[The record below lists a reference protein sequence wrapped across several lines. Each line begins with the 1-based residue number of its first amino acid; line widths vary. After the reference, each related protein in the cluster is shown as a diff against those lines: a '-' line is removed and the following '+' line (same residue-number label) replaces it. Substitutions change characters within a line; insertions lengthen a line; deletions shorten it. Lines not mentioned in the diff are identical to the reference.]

1 MCTNCRQ
8 PIPVNSTYCPFCG
21 QLSPHASAVYSV
33 YDSEVTL
40 GGSSTGR
47 AGEPS
52 DQDLQ
57 ETTENSPP
65 PAVPPVYG
73 TAGAAAIPFLPDG
86 PSRTAGRKRSRG
98 RLVAGIAAALVV
110 AIILG
115 AGGYTLYNVF
125 AANAENAAAQIVP
138 ADTLAFASV
147 DIVQYAENSHNF
159 SINNLFQAGNQ
170 TPPDPLQ
177 QVTGLNWQ
185 TDILPWVNRDIAFAA
200 FSVPSSG
207 TSAQVGT
214 AILIQSKDDSAAETA
229 MKKAANFQQGQG
241 HTINQ
246 SAYGGFTL
254 YGVDT
259 GNSPTFTAGNGWAI
273 VAGNTAAA
281 KTIIDRINGKGD
293 TLAGSALYQSATSNL
308 PSDHF
313 GTIFVNFKALY
324 ALAESESG
332 SNSAVSQFMPFAS
345 TYPTA
350 GGFLEWTPSGLRAQM
365 TLKAATNLGIGT
377 LQGDTLS
384 LARMVP
390 ASATLYAGIG
400 NLGAEATAAA
410 RISQAPGTSKSSS
423 DPLQSLLGISSSN
436 PILQHP
442 AALVVLGGAGAT
454 TSVPGEALYLVD
466 PDASAAET
474 LLQQFASSHHLTLQ
488 PMTVAGTNATG
499 IYAGSSV
506 TVPYQQPVAFRSCS
520 SCAGLNSSLALVGVA
535 TQIDG
540 TLVVGS
546 SGNVVADI
554 LATTN
559 GGKSL
564 AEESDFRQLTGNAPS
579 GAATSF
585 FVNFASLQASL
596 SQLGQDGTLGQL
608 LAHTTAMLMTSVVND
623 QESQNTIDLQEN
635 LR

>member
-1 MCTNCRQ
+1 
-8 PIPVNSTYCPFCG
+8 
-21 QLSPHASAVYSV
+21 
-33 YDSEVTL
+33 
-40 GGSSTGR
+40 
-47 AGEPS
+47 
-52 DQDLQ
+52 
-57 ETTENSPP
+57 
-65 PAVPPVYG
+65 
-73 TAGAAAIPFLPDG
+73 
-86 PSRTAGRKRSRG
+86 
-98 RLVAGIAAALVV
+98 LVAGIAAALVV

-138 ADTLAFASV
+138 ADTLAFASI
-147 DIVQYAENSHNF
+147 DIVRYAENSHNF

-170 TPPDPLQ
+170 TSPDPLE

-185 TDILPWVNRDIAFAA
+185 NDILPWVNRDIAFSAI
-200 FSVPSSG
+200 SVPSSG
-207 TSAQVGT
+207 ASAQVGT
-214 AILIQSKDDSAAETA
+214 VILIQSKDDGAAKTA
-229 MKKAANFQQGQG
+229 MKKAANFQQSQG

-259 GNSPTFTAGNGWAI
+259 GGSPIFTAGNGWAI
-273 VAGNTAAA
+273 VADNAAAA

-293 TLAGSALYQSATSNL
+293 TLASSALYQSATNNL

-332 SNSAVSQFMPFAS
+332 SHSTVGQFMPFAY

-350 GGFLEWTPSGLRAQM
+350 GGFLEWAPSGLRAQM

-390 ASATLYAGIG
+390 ASVTLYAGIG
-400 NLGAEATAAA
+400 NLGAEVTAAA
-410 RISQAPGTSKSSS
+410 RISQALGTAKSSS
-423 DPLQSLLGISSSN
+423 DPVQSLLGIRSSN
-436 PILQHP
+436 PVLQHP
-442 AALVVLGGAGAT
+442 AAFVVLGGLGST
-454 TSVPGEALYLVD
+454 TSVSGEALYLVD

-474 LLQQFASSHHLTLQ
+474 LLQQFANSHHLTLQ
-488 PMTVAGTNATG
+488 PMTVAGTNAIG
-499 IYAGSSV
+499 IYSSSS
-506 TVPYQQPVAFRSCS
+506 TLVPYQQPVALRSCS

-535 TQIDG
+535 AQIDG

-546 SGNVVADI
+546 SGNVIADI
-554 LATTN
+554 LATAN
-559 GGKSL
+559 SGKSL
-564 AEESDFRQLTGNAPS
+564 AEVSDFRQLTGNAPS
-579 GAATSF
+579 GAATSL

-596 SQLGQDGTLGQL
+596 SRLGQDGTLGQL

-623 QESQNTIDLQEN
+623 QESQNTIDLKVS
-635 LR
+635 